1 VAIEAQLTEQSWP
14 HVTDFNMEDK
24 MTEPRNFVVVGGSSG
39 IGFELTRRL
48 IDDGHQVSVLSRTAG
63 QSTELPGV
71 RHITFDATRDDFPS
85 GGLSEKLSGLAYC
98 PGSIRLRPFTR
109 LTADEFLEDYRIN
122 LLGAVAVIKGCLNSL
137 KKADPTAA
145 IVLFSTV
152 AVGTGMPFHA
162 SIASAKGAV
171 EGLTRSLAAELA
183 PRIRVNAIAPSLTD
197 TPLAEELLADDGKR
211 KAAAERHPL
220 KRTGTPR
227 ELAGIAHFLLSDAS
241 SWITGQIISVDGG
254 MGAVRTFK

>member
-1 VAIEAQLTEQSWP
+1 
-14 HVTDFNMEDK
+14 
-24 MTEPRNFVVVGGSSG
+24 MTEPKNFIVVGGSSG

-48 IDDGHQVSVLSRTAG
+48 IDDGHQVTALSRSIG
-63 QSTELPGV
+63 QLTELTGI
-71 RHITFDATRDDFPS
+71 RHVPFDVTQTEFPS
-85 GGLSEKLSGLAYC
+85 DGLPDKLCGLAYC
-98 PGSIRLRPFTR
+98 PGTIRLRPFAR
-109 LTADEFLEDYRIN
+109 LTEDEFLEDYRIN

-137 KKADPTAA
+137 KKADHTAA

-171 EGLTRSLAAELA
+171 EGLTRSLAAEFA

-197 TPLAEELLADDGKR
+197 TPLAKALLADESKR
-211 KAAAERHPL
+211 TAAADRHPL

-227 ELAGIAHFLLSDAS
+227 ELAEVAHFLLSDSA